1 MDQIVGHKPSTIPE
15 SAVDSLALTQSREN
29 TSKSPEAPEADKTL
43 FGEDS
48 NADETVAP
56 ASTKPSDDITLQ
68 MKKGNSNT
76 KRKKCSRGDKF
87 EVVMNGVMKELVS
100 AQ

>member
-1 MDQIVGHKPSTIPE
+1 MKDRLGQTGQGRDEEVQWSCYDVMDQILFHKPSTVPE
-15 SAVDSLALTQSREN
+15 STVDTGCSLALTQSREN
-29 TSKSPEAPEADKTL
+29 TSESPEAPEVDKTL

-68 MKKGNSNT
+68 MKKGT
-76 KRKKCSRGDKF
+76 
-87 EVVMNGVMKELVS
+87 
-100 AQ
+100 